1 MVTVL
6 AGGLLVFN
14 VLTQESSP
22 RAKGLQLIIDLVWQ
36 GGIYGMLDAL
46 LLAVVPV
53 LIVWQSFQAQE
64 QSLSWSQKIG
74 LAVLALA
81 GSALVTA
88 SYHWGYPE
96 FRGKEVMKPVFGVAI
111 NTLAYLIA
119 GNPMAAIG
127 SHMAMHIAAVLHSPA
142 STIQL
147 PPHY

>member
-1 MVTVL
+1 VVTVL

-36 GGIYGMLDAL
+36 GGVYGMLDAL

-74 LAVLALA
+74 C
-81 GSALVTA
+81 GSGARWQRA
-88 SYHWGYPE
+88 CH
-96 FRGKEVMKPVFGVAI
+96 RK
-111 NTLAYLIA
+111 
-119 GNPMAAIG
+119 
-127 SHMAMHIAAVLHSPA
+127 
-142 STIQL
+142 L
-147 PPHY
+147 PLGLS